1 MYRQIAS
8 PHIGSKA
15 MRRPKQPRPGW
26 PGELGKPIKW
36 KGPKTFEPPLKM
48 PLLGIEM
55 TEEEKQAHREAW
67 YRAAEDARREQFRKI
82 RLLAERYN
90 IGLQS
95 ECAILSVL
103 ISLAAETVPGFDID
117 FGVTRPGRRATWT
130 DSRHAEL
137 LADVEAEKRRRKC
150 GDSEACR
157 VLVTSK
163 RYRERYGQGE
173 GSSEKATRS
182 LNSRLVEARN
192 SRGLAV
198 RLVQQSRDARERE
211 LHVSALIVNFA
222 LDLEAVAAAQRRIG
236 EIWESMAPPA

>member
-1 MYRQIAS
+1 
-8 PHIGSKA
+8 

-55 TEEEKQAHREAW
+55 TEEDNQAHREAW
-67 YRAAEDARREQFRKI
+67 YRAAEDARKEQFRKI

-95 ECAILSVL
+95 EGAILSVL

-130 DSRHAEL
+130 DSRYAEL
-137 LADVEAEKRRRKC
+137 LADVEAEKTTPEVRRL
-150 GDSEACR
+150 G
-157 VLVTSK
+157 
-163 RYRERYGQGE
+163 
-173 GSSEKATRS
+173 
-182 LNSRLVEARN
+182 RLPGARDLETVP
-192 SRGLAV
+192 RTLWARA
-198 RLVQQSRDARERE
+198 RLAREAHEIAQQPPRG
-211 LHVSALIVNFA
+211 SA
-222 LDLEAVAAAQRRIG
+222 E
-236 EIWESMAPPA
+236 